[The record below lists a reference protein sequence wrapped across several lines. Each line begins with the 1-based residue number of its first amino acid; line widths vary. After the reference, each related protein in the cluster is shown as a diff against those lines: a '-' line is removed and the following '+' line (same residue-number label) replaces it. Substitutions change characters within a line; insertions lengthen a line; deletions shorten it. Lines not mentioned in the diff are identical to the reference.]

1 VSARSEIVLAVSM
14 KRRLKERLRD
24 LLPAWLW
31 ARLKKAPSTARTLVR
46 RLLPQR
52 LRASLKRQRERV
64 RFEVRLVHNYV
75 YDLWRFR
82 RYSANGSSLSRENL
96 RALITMDYHRIEKG
110 LALRDPR
117 VGFGAW
123 FMPRLLSNLQT
134 YHAAYGPDRV
144 LFVTLNALAAYV
156 DFNEARGYQVTVVRE
171 GLSRLLSE
179 VEDAANA
186 GGRGGGVHPLS
197 AQEVRELACRDL
209 EGFFRSRHSI
219 RQFADTPVPRELVEK
234 AVSMAV
240 CSPSVCNRQSW
251 RVHVYSDPESKQ
263 SVLRYQNG
271 NRGFGDQAACVL
283 IVTTDIESFTSV
295 GERNQ
300 PWIDGGMFAMSLI
313 WALHSFGVGTCCLN
327 FCVEK
332 ETDAALRA
340 RANIPDSQAVIM
352 MIAVGS
358 LPESFAVAQSPRKH
372 LDEVI
377 VFHDVSATG
386 RAS

>member
-1 VSARSEIVLAVSM
+1 VALQT
-14 KRRLKERLRD
+14 
-24 LLPAWLW
+24 LLG
-31 ARLKKAPSTARTLVR
+31 
-46 RLLPQR
+46 
-52 LRASLKRQRERV
+52 
-64 RFEVRLVHNYV
+64 
-75 YDLWRFR
+75 D
-82 RYSANGSSLSRENL
+82 GSSLSRENL

-197 AQEVRELACRDL
+197 AQEVREFACRDL

-263 SVLRYQNG
+263 SVLRFQNG

-340 RANIPDSQAVIM
+340 RADIPDSQAVIM

-377 VFHDVSATG
+377 VSHDVSATG